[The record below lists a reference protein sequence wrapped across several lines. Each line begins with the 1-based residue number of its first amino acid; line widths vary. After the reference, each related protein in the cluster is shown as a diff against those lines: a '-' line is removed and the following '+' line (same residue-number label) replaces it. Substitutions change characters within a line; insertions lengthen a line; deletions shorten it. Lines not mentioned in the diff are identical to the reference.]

1 MFSLGIFQF
10 GVGYLNKLHLK
21 IFIFIIFLPIS
32 VAAQDKNNLRSF
44 FEFFAQGIL
53 NVGIN
58 TARNFVDVRYDEI
71 GFDTIS
77 NNLLV
82 SDIKFSGYPNT
93 DFKNCVVTVGRMEFA
108 TPEFFNFVNSN
119 IAIEVNN
126 LKVSNLCFDLMT
138 RGMMSS
144 VGIQEIEVPELF
156 LEFDYFFPDSSMEME
171 VFFELKDYAV
181 FELYSQIP
189 YISSRVPID
198 LDSDPLALQFKEISL
213 NVINVGGWEK
223 ITPLIPAE
231 LLDPQYAGEVL
242 TTMLGSQAGG
252 ILSEYDLKNQTEEA
266 WQSFVTNSS
275 GLSLKVVSRNPN
287 GSFIGANAFE
297 DLGKLKTA
305 FDVSIYSIDDTNDK
319 LISAAELNDIV
330 DENWKNWPSK
340 KKFEIGEMLYNGTN
354 APKNEVLALDLLQSA
369 AKDNFGEAISLL
381 AEIKFGENP
390 VLAYQMMLKLGS
402 KSKRSKATFLNE
414 IEQALTIEQILL
426 QQKITSKHVENRFP
440 DGIDYLSGAMSF
452 LRGQD
457 DTRNYQLAY
466 YGALQASARGSSSGK
481 RLVERIEK
489 FAENRNLKDKEAWN
503 KMLLKVQNDVFS
515 DWKKSFGVKENAVEQ

>member
-156 LEFDYFFPDSSMEME
+156 LEFDYFFPNPLHLFTSS
-171 VFFELKDYAV
+171 D
-181 FELYSQIP
+181 
-189 YISSRVPID
+189 
-198 LDSDPLALQFKEISL
+198 
-213 NVINVGGWEK
+213 
-223 ITPLIPAE
+223 
-231 LLDPQYAGEVL
+231 
-242 TTMLGSQAGG
+242 
-252 ILSEYDLKNQTEEA
+252 
-266 WQSFVTNSS
+266 
-275 GLSLKVVSRNPN
+275 
-287 GSFIGANAFE
+287 
-297 DLGKLKTA
+297 
-305 FDVSIYSIDDTNDK
+305 
-319 LISAAELNDIV
+319 
-330 DENWKNWPSK
+330 
-340 KKFEIGEMLYNGTN
+340 
-354 APKNEVLALDLLQSA
+354 
-369 AKDNFGEAISLL
+369 
-381 AEIKFGENP
+381 
-390 VLAYQMMLKLGS
+390 
-402 KSKRSKATFLNE
+402 
-414 IEQALTIEQILL
+414 
-426 QQKITSKHVENRFP
+426 RFR
-440 DGIDYLSGAMSF
+440 F
-452 LRGQD
+452 
-457 DTRNYQLAY
+457 
-466 YGALQASARGSSSGK
+466 
-481 RLVERIEK
+481 
-489 FAENRNLKDKEAWN
+489 
-503 KMLLKVQNDVFS
+503 
-515 DWKKSFGVKENAVEQ
+515 

>member
-1 MFSLGIFQF
+1 M
-10 GVGYLNKLHLK
+10 
-21 IFIFIIFLPIS
+21 S
-32 VAAQDKNNLRSF
+32 VAAQEKNNLRSF

-53 NVGIN
+53 NAGIN
-58 TARNFVDVRYDEI
+58 AARNLVDVRYDEI

-93 DFKNCVVTVGRMEFA
+93 DFKNCVVTVGRIEFA
-108 TPEFFNFVNSN
+108 TPGIFNFVNSN
-119 IAIEVNN
+119 VAIEVNN

-144 VGIQEIEVPELF
+144 VGIKEIEVPELF
-156 LEFDYFFPDSSMEME
+156 LEFDYFFPDSSMKME
-171 VFFELKDYAV
+171 VFFELQDYAV
-181 FELYSQIP
+181 FELYSEIP
-189 YISSRVPID
+189 YISTRVPLD
-198 LDSDPLALQFKEISL
+198 LEYDPLALQFREISL

-223 ITPLIPAE
+223 IMPLIPTE

-242 TTMLGSQAGG
+242 INMLGSQTGD

-266 WQSFVTNSS
+266 WQSFVNNGS
-275 GLSLKVVSRNPN
+275 GLSLQVVSTNPN
-287 GSFIGANAFE
+287 GFFIGANAFD

-305 FDVSIYSIDDTNDK
+305 FNISIYSIDDTNDN

-330 DENWKNWPSK
+330 DKNWKNWPSK
-340 KKFEIGEMLYNGTN
+340 KKFEFGEMLYNGTN
-354 APKNEVLALDLLQSA
+354 APKNVVLALELLESA
-369 AKDNFGEAISLL
+369 AEDNFSEAISLL
-381 AEIKFGENP
+381 ANIKFYENP

-426 QQKITSKHVENRFP
+426 QQKVTSKHGENEFP
-440 DGIDYLSGAMSF
+440 DGMDYLSGAMSF

-457 DTRNYQLAY
+457 NTRNYQLAY

-481 RLVERIEK
+481 RLVERIENL
-489 FAENRNLKDKEAWN
+489 AENRGLEDKEEWN
-503 KMLLKVQNDVFS
+503 KMLLSVQNDVFS
-515 DWKKSFGVKENAVEQ
+515 DWKKSLGVKGN